1 MSTPRQFE
9 VCAVGDGLAIFWSQ
23 INSAGFGLEP
33 RYQVVQGTPARATR
47 YPLLKPVGCSIAP

>member
-33 RYQVVQGTPARATR
+33 LVEQTGAFCITPR
-47 YPLLKPVGCSIAP
+47 KGSIQNQLWS